1 MKQGYGFKMDPLQG
15 LMMMQM
21 LGGGE
26 GDAPGGMDIGALL
39 GLMQGEEPAVESVWE
54 DAVPF
59 GTARDRNGDET
70 VGILEIRITPPHADD
85 PTPRVRV
92 KTNGVILARP
102 EHLRKIAS
110 AFNRFAED
118 KLALEV
124 WEQVNS
130 PEAIAAA
137 EAAAAEKRSSN
148 AMMGML
154 K

>member
-1 MKQGYGFKMDPLQG
+1 MMNNNPMQSM
-15 LMMMQM
+15 MMMQM
-21 LGGGE
+21 LGGLGG
-26 GDAPGGMDIGALL
+26 GDGDSGGLDLGALM
-39 GLMQGEEPAVESVWE
+39 GMMAGDEPAVESVWE

-102 EHLRKIAS
+102 EHLKKIS
-110 AFNRFAED
+110 AAFARFADDE
-118 KLALEV
+118 LAMQV

-130 PEAIAAA
+130 DEAIEAAQAAA
-137 EAAAAEKRSSN
+137 QEKRSSN

>member
-1 MKQGYGFKMDPLQG
+1 MMNNNPMQSM
-15 LMMMQM
+15 MMMQM
-21 LGGGE
+21 LGGLGG
-26 GDAPGGMDIGALL
+26 GDGDSGGMDLGALM
-39 GLMQGEEPAVESVWE
+39 GLMSGDEPAVESVWE

-92 KTNGVILARP
+92 KTNGIILARP
-102 EHLRKIAS
+102 EHLKKIS
-110 AFNRFAED
+110 AAFARFADDE
-118 KLALEV
+118 LAMQV

-130 PEAIAAA
+130 DEVIEAAQAAA
-137 EAAAAEKRSSN
+137 QEKRSSN

>member
-1 MKQGYGFKMDPLQG
+1 MMNNNPMQSM
-15 LMMMQM
+15 MMMQM
-21 LGGGE
+21 LGGLGG
-26 GDAPGGMDIGALL
+26 GDGDGGGMDLGALM
-39 GLMQGEEPAVESVWE
+39 GLMSGDEPAVESVWE

-102 EHLRKIAS
+102 EHLKKIS
-110 AFNRFAED
+110 AAFARFADDE
-118 KLALEV
+118 LAMQV

-130 PEAIAAA
+130 DEAIEAAQAAA
-137 EAAAAEKRSSN
+137 QEKRSSN
-148 AMMGML
+148 AMLGML

>member
-1 MKQGYGFKMDPLQG
+1 MQSM
-15 LMMMQM
+15 MMMQM
-21 LGGGE
+21 LGGLGGGE
-26 GDAPGGMDIGALL
+26 GDSGGMDFGALM
-39 GLMQGEEPAVESVWE
+39 GLMSGDEPAVESVWE

-92 KTNGVILARP
+92 KTNGIILARP
-102 EHLRKIAS
+102 EHLKKIS
-110 AFNRFAED
+110 AAFARFADDE
-118 KLALEV
+118 LAMQV

-130 PEAIAAA
+130 EEAIEAAQAAA
-137 EAAAAEKRSSN
+137 QEKRSSN

>member
-1 MKQGYGFKMDPLQG
+1 MQMM
-15 LMMMQM
+15 MMMQM
-21 LGGGE
+21 MGGLGGEE
-26 GDAPGGMDIGALL
+26 GGAAGGMDLGALM
-39 GLMQGEEPAVESVWE
+39 GLMGGGDEPAVESVWE

-85 PTPRVRV
+85 PTPRVRI
-92 KTNGVILARP
+92 KTNGIILARP
-102 EHLRKIAS
+102 EHLKKIS
-110 AFNRFAED
+110 AAFARFADDE
-118 KLALEV
+118 LAMEV

-130 PEAIAAA
+130 EESVAAA
-137 EAAAAEKRSSN
+137 EAAAQEKRSSS

>member
-1 MKQGYGFKMDPLQG
+1 MMNNNPMQAM
-15 LMMMQM
+15 MMMQM
-21 LGGGE
+21 LGGLG
-26 GDAPGGMDIGALL
+26 GDDGAAGGGMDLGALL
-39 GLMQGEEPAVESVWE
+39 GLMGGDEPAVESVWE

-102 EHLRKIAS
+102 EHLKKISS
-110 AFNRFAED
+110 AFARFADDE
-118 KLALEV
+118 LAMQV

-137 EAAAAEKRSSN
+137 EAAAQEKRSSS

>member
-1 MKQGYGFKMDPLQG
+1 MQSM
-15 LMMMQM
+15 MMMQM
-21 LGGGE
+21 LGGLGG
-26 GDAPGGMDIGALL
+26 GDGDGGGMDLGALM
-39 GLMQGEEPAVESVWE
+39 GLMSGDEPAVESVWE

-102 EHLRKIAS
+102 EHLKKIS
-110 AFNRFAED
+110 AAFARFADDE
-118 KLALEV
+118 LAMQV

-130 PEAIAAA
+130 DEAIEAAQAAA
-137 EAAAAEKRSSN
+137 QEKRSSN
-148 AMMGML
+148 AMLGML

>member
-1 MKQGYGFKMDPLQG
+1 MMNNNPMQTM
-15 LMMMQM
+15 MMMQM
-21 LGGGE
+21 MGGMG
-26 GDAPGGMDIGALL
+26 GDGDSGGGMDFGALM
-39 GLMQGEEPAVESVWE
+39 GLMGGDEPAVESVWE

-59 GTARDRNGDET
+59 GTAKDRNGDET

-85 PTPRVRV
+85 PTPRVRI

-102 EHLRKIAS
+102 EHLKKIS
-110 AFNRFAED
+110 AAFARFAD
-118 KLALEV
+118 DDLAMQV
-124 WEQVNS
+124 WDEVNS
-130 PEAIAAA
+130 DEAIAAA

>member
-1 MKQGYGFKMDPLQG
+1 MDLGALMG
-15 LMMMQM
+15 LMS
-21 LGGGE
+21 
-26 GDAPGGMDIGALL
+26 GD
-39 GLMQGEEPAVESVWE
+39 EPAVESVWE

-102 EHLRKIAS
+102 EHLKKIS
-110 AFNRFAED
+110 AAFARFADDE
-118 KLALEV
+118 LAMQV

-130 PEAIAAA
+130 DEAIEAAQAAA
-137 EAAAAEKRSSN
+137 QEKRSSN
-148 AMMGML
+148 AMLGML

>member
-1 MKQGYGFKMDPLQG
+1 MMNNNPMQSM
-15 LMMMQM
+15 MMMQM
-21 LGGGE
+21 LGGLGG
-26 GDAPGGMDIGALL
+26 GDGDSGGMDLGALM
-39 GLMQGEEPAVESVWE
+39 GLMSGDEPAVESVWE

-92 KTNGVILARP
+92 KTNGIILARP
-102 EHLRKIAS
+102 EHLKKIS
-110 AFNRFAED
+110 AAFARFADDE
-118 KLALEV
+118 LAMQV

-130 PEAIAAA
+130 EEAIEAAQAAA
-137 EAAAAEKRSSN
+137 QEKRSSN

>member
-1 MKQGYGFKMDPLQG
+1 MQAM
-15 LMMMQM
+15 MMMQM
-21 LGGGE
+21 LGGLGG
-26 GDAPGGMDIGALL
+26 GDGDNGGMDLGALM
-39 GLMQGEEPAVESVWE
+39 GLMSGEEPAVESVWE

-102 EHLRKIAS
+102 EHLKKISS
-110 AFNRFAED
+110 AFARFADDE
-118 KLALEV
+118 LAMQV
-124 WEQVNS
+124 WAQVNS
-130 PEAIAAA
+130 DEAIEAAQAAA
-137 EAAAAEKRSSN
+137 QEKRSSN

>member
-1 MKQGYGFKMDPLQG
+1 MMNNNPMQSM
-15 LMMMQM
+15 MMMQM
-21 LGGGE
+21 LGGLGG
-26 GDAPGGMDIGALL
+26 GDGDSGGMDLGALM
-39 GLMQGEEPAVESVWE
+39 GLMSGDEPAVESVWE

-102 EHLRKIAS
+102 EHLKKIS
-110 AFNRFAED
+110 AAFARFADDE
-118 KLALEV
+118 LAMQV

-130 PEAIAAA
+130 DEAIEAAQAAA
-137 EAAAAEKRSSN
+137 QEKRSSN